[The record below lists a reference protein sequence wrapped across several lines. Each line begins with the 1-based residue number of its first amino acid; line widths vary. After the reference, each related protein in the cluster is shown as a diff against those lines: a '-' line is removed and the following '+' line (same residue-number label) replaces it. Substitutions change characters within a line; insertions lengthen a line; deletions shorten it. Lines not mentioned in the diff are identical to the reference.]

1 MPDFEFTSP
10 GGKKY
15 TVTGPAGSTP
25 EQAFQMLQTQLGA
38 AQTDAAPV
46 SDVSALGHR
55 IMSDVNQANHEEGK
69 ATLGLGET
77 ALNAVTGVGSSIAGG
92 FKGYWDTV
100 AAIAN
105 GQSLDDA
112 IATGARSVQKT
123 QQDYTYQPRTG
134 IGKLGT
140 ELLSSP
146 LVLAKAGTQAAGG
159 AIGGALNGEQGRIA
173 GEAIG
178 NVAPDVAATLLGGRA
193 AMRGPTRAPIIEQAP
208 AAVDYDIPAYQRNG
222 VKPVPEI
229 AGPVAPPAMI
239 GPPAPAPEPVI
250 APPAAPVP
258 TLPPSI
264 PGPVMRSPIESYA
277 AAPTASPFVPLSEP
291 VLPEVAA
298 PTALD
303 AYAAKGEQPAG
314 PTVPRNQFDDILR
327 ENPVQAAPKSPL
339 ESMIAGEPAVARIT
353 AGLRDTSDIDQILH
367 EFGVNSS
374 DPVTV
379 PTLPIETVER
389 ASAPIA
395 PIDAT
400 MRAPERIPGP
410 SLPAESVERATAPA
424 APLDSSMVAPEPIA
438 GPGRASEVAK
448 PPEEFVATPERHVD
462 PANREQNLQALR
474 DVGLGNIRESA
485 ITGNAA
491 QAAREFQHGKITSE
505 PAGQLWFD
513 QFQAETDAMK
523 NHAQRIV
530 DNTGGRTGLDES
542 ALTRKGMDIAA
553 PYDAARGYFES
564 AKKSLYDIA
573 EQRAKES
580 GVPVAT
586 ESVDALLADPDFRAT
601 LMAKDQQGL
610 LSTIESQYARF
621 KALDDGSLS
630 VANAEKFRKWLN
642 KVWSPDKS
650 GTLGEVK
657 GALDQDVFKSA
668 GADVYAEGRKMHI
681 LEKQTLD
688 NPNGIAKLMD
698 SDPNTPINRNTAYE
712 KIPDKI
718 MTLSEDQFKHIIDT
732 YRDLPPELQPLAQQ
746 AIATLKAHYAEKM
759 LDAGAESGRG
769 NPRQLWNAGGVRT
782 LVSDN
787 SAKIPLIFDL
797 DELKRIDQML
807 KAGEVLRVN
816 PAYPGAAAQLANANK
831 AGLMS
836 TLLGR
841 AGGGI
846 GGLTGAA
853 VAGPFGAGAGGLL
866 GEAISSKLVR
876 HAGERKALEE
886 AKRAIINEHRD
897 TPKPRSP
904 IDEWEEGLR

>member
-1 MPDFEFTSP
+1 MPDRDQLYQALRNADAAGDTE
-10 GGKKY
+10 GAKKL
-15 TVTGPAGSTP
+15 AGYI
-25 EQAFQMLQTQLGA
+25 QTMGSA
-38 AQTDAAPV
+38 PIVAPV
-46 SDVSALGHR
+46 SEGKAQGQR
-55 IMSDVNQANHEEGK
+55 IMADINQANHEEGK
-69 ATLGLGET
+69 VTLGLGET
-77 ALNAVTGVGSSIAGG
+77 ALNAATGVGSSIAGG

-112 IATGARSVQKT
+112 IATGARSAQKV

-134 IGKLGT
+134 VGKLGS
-140 ELLSSP
+140 ELLPFP
-146 LVLAKAGTQAAGG
+146 LMAVKSGLTSVSGDVGQFV
-159 AIGGALNGEQGRIA
+159 NGQVGRNV

-178 NVAPDVAATLLGGRA
+178 NVVPDVAATLLGGRA
-193 AMRGPTRAPIIEQAP
+193 AMRGPARAPIVEQAP
-208 AAVDYDIPAYQRNG
+208 AAVNYDIPAYQRNG

-239 GPPAPAPEPVI
+239 GPPAPEPVI

-258 TLPPSI
+258 TLPTSI

-277 AAPTASPFVPLSEP
+277 AAPAASPFVPLSEP

-314 PTVPRNQFDDILR
+314 PVVPRNQFDDILR
-327 ENPVQAAPKSPL
+327 ENPVPAAPKSPL

-374 DPVTV
+374 GPATV
-379 PTLPIETVER
+379 PMLPIETVER
-389 ASAPIA
+389 ASAPIS

-438 GPGRASEVAK
+438 GPGSASEVAK
-448 PPEEFVATPERHVD
+448 PSEEFVATPERHVD
-462 PANREQNLQALR
+462 PAKREQNLQALR

-491 QAAREFQHGKITSE
+491 QAAREFQNGKITSE
-505 PAGQLWFD
+505 PAGQHWFD
-513 QFQAETDAMK
+513 QFQSETDAMK

-530 DNTGGRTGLDES
+530 DETGGRTGLDES
-542 ALTRKGMDIAA
+542 SLTRKGMDIAA

-580 GVPVAT
+580 GVPVTT

-610 LSTIESQYARF
+610 LGTIESQYARF
-621 KALDDGSLS
+621 KALDDGGLS
-630 VANAEKFRKWLN
+630 VVNAEKFRKWLSE
-642 KVWSPDKS
+642 VWSPEKS
-650 GTLGEVK
+650 STLGKVK
-657 GALDQDVFKSA
+657 GALDRDVFKSA

-698 SDPNTPINRNTAYE
+698 SDPYTPINRNTPYE
-712 KIPDKI
+712 RIPDKI

-732 YRDLPPELQPLAQQ
+732 YRDLPAELQPLAQQ